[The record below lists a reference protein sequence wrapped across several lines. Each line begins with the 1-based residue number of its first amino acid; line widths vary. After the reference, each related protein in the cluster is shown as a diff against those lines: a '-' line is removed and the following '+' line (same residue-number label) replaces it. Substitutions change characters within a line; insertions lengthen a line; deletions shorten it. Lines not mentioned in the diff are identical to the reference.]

1 VEHALAVEGDQHALS
16 NRSSRPALFLAATL
30 VERNV
35 ETREG
40 GRERS
45 ERWRDIFLAFP
56 REVSEEIRITAQ
68 VGACLGGP

>member
-45 ERWRDIFLAFP
+45 ERGERSRERQDIFLAFHE
-56 REVSEEIRITAQ
+56 R
-68 VGACLGGP
+68 